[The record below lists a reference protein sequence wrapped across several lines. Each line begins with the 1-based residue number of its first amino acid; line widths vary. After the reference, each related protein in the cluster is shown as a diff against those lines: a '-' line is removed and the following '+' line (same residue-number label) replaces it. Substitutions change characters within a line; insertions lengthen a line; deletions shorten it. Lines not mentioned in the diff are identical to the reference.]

1 MNIEPLLNHLVPFAL
16 VAARLGGLFIFTPLL
31 SNKGLPRKFRALLAV
46 MFAAAVYPGLPSS
59 VQTNPD
65 ISIASLAPMVVSEL
79 LIGMIM
85 GFIAGLPMIALD
97 MAGTIMGHQMGMG
110 LGRVYNPDLGGD
122 SDSLGQIL
130 MYTGLAGFVALNGV
144 DAVFLALMYTFGK
157 VPIGAFG
164 AGGIPLDAIVGVLT
178 SGTELG
184 LRVSAPI
191 LCIIFLLIIALGLI
205 GKTMPQINIMS
216 VGFTFKMFFGLAVLA
231 ASMATIQH
239 VTIDEV
245 ERVLGMVVEWG
256 RTMGSESMSPAVP
269 GVAQ

>member
-16 VAARLGGLFIFTPLL
+16 VVARLAGLFLFTPILA
-31 SNKGLPRKFRALLAV
+31 NKGIPRKFRALLAV
-46 MFAAAVYPGLPSS
+46 MFGAAVYPGLPSS
-59 VQTNPD
+59 AQTGLELG
-65 ISIASLAPMVVSEL
+65 LAGLVPLILSET

-85 GFIAGLPMIALD
+85 GFIAGLPLISLD

-130 MYTGLAGFVALNGV
+130 MYTGLAGFVAMNGV
-144 DAVFLALMYTFGK
+144 DAVFLALMYTFGR
-157 VPIGAFG
+157 VPVGSFG
-164 AGGIPLDAIVGVLT
+164 GGDVPLNAIVGVLT

-184 LRVSAPI
+184 LRVAAPV

-239 VTIDEV
+239 VTQDEV

-256 RTMGSESMSPAVP
+256 RTMGSAPAGP
-269 GVAQ
+269 

>member
-16 VAARLGGLFIFTPLL
+16 VVARLGGLFLFTPILA
-31 SNKGLPRKFRALLAV
+31 NKGMPRKFRALLAV
-46 MFAAAVYPGLPSS
+46 MFGAAVYPGLPSS
-59 VQTNPD
+59 AQTNLD
-65 ISIASLAPMVVSEL
+65 ITLAGLVPLILSET

-85 GFIAGLPMIALD
+85 GFIAGLPLISLD

-130 MYTGLAGFVALNGV
+130 MYTGLAGFVAMNGV
-144 DAVFLALMYTFGK
+144 DAVFLALMYTFGR
-157 VPIGAFG
+157 VPIGSFGGGG
-164 AGGIPLDAIVGVLT
+164 AGGVPLDAIVGVLT

-184 LRVSAPI
+184 LRIAAPI

-231 ASMATIQH
+231 ASMVTIQH
-239 VTIDEV
+239 VTQDEV

-256 RTMGSESMSPAVP
+256 RTMGAVP
-269 GVAQ
+269 GGP